1 MANAAKFIESEF
13 GGLVGATIIKV
24 RPLIPTEVEN
34 YGWDSSYGTVPFAIF
49 LDNGKVLVPSS
60 DEEGN
65 DAGFV
70 FVEDYK

>member
-1 MANAAKFIESEF
+1 MATAEKYIEAEF
-13 GGLVGATIIKV
+13 GGLVGATIVKV
-24 RPLIPTEVEN
+24 RPLTPNEVEG
-34 YGWDSSYGTVPFAIF
+34 YGWDASFGATPFAIF